1 MVANNVRCCC
11 VLREIARRGN
21 LSYTER
27 HPVVVDA
34 VDLGGVIREFQQAD
48 NSITRKKGGTCLAI
62 SKRIID
68 ARRKNLGRVARRT
81 GINVLPRAPDHRRA
95 ASHAFLR
102 ASANVGS

>member
-1 MVANNVRCCC
+1 MVVANNVRCCC
-11 VLREIARRGN
+11 ALREIARRGN

-62 SKRIID
+62 SKRITEMHGGKIWVES
-68 ARRKNLGRVARRT
+68 LVGQGST
-81 GINVLPRAPDHRRA
+81 FSLTLPITVERQATP
-95 ASHAFLR
+95 S
-102 ASANVGS
+102 